1 MLEAFHP
8 AVQAWFRQSFEAPTR
23 PQTLGWPALVRN
35 ESTLILAPTGSG
47 KTLTAFLHCID
58 RLMFA
63 PKPQAKGR
71 CRVLYLSPIKALA
84 VDVERN
90 LRAPIAGIAR
100 VAEGRGEA
108 FHVPELLIRTGDTTQ
123 KERARF
129 SRDVI
134 DLLITTPESLY
145 LMLTSNAREALRG
158 IEAVIIDEIHALV
171 PTKRGAH
178 LALSLERLEHLV
190 GQPIQRIG
198 LSATQRPLDE
208 VARFLGGASS
218 SGEFRPVTI
227 IDASGP
233 KRLDLTVEVPVED
246 MAKLGQPLED
256 ERGLGPGEKAPR
268 ASIWSAIHP
277 RLLELVRAHR
287 STLLFVNNRRT
298 AERLAAS
305 LNDLAQETLVHAHH
319 GSLAKDQRALIEDR
333 LKTGKL
339 RGLVATSSLELG
351 IDMGAIDLVVQI
363 EAPPSVASG
372 LQRVGRAGHQVGAT
386 SEGIVF
392 PKFRQDLIACAAL
405 SHAMQEGQVESTRY
419 PRNPL
424 DLLAQQVVAMVA
436 VESWPID
443 ALFDV
448 VRRAAPFAELS
459 RPLFESVLDLL
470 SGRYPSDEFAEL
482 KPRITWDRLTNT
494 LTARES
500 AKRVA
505 IINGGTI
512 PDRGLYGVF
521 LAGAAKGQARV
532 GELDEEMV
540 FESRTGDT
548 FVLGASTWRIEEITY
563 DKVIVSAAP
572 GEPGKM
578 PFWRGDQTARPLEFG
593 RRIGALV
600 RELRALPRATATE
613 VLLARHGLTELAA
626 KNLLGFLSD
635 QAAQAKVPDDRTI
648 VVERGRDELGDWRVC
663 VLSPLGGQVLAP
675 WSMAVQA
682 RVKEELGLDVET
694 MWANDGFVVRWPES
708 EAPPDVELLLP
719 KPQDVER
726 LVVSQLAGTP
736 LFAARFREIASRA
749 LLLPRKRPGQRTPL
763 WQLRKKAQD
772 LLGAA
777 SRYPSFPMLL
787 ETYRECLRDVFDMPA
802 LTETLAE
809 VQRRGITVHVVDPP
823 TPSPFAASLLF
834 GYVANFL
841 YEGDAPLAERR
852 AQALTIDT
860 LQLKELMGEAE
871 LRELLDAD
879 ALAEL
884 EGFLQYTEERGRA
897 KSMDGV
903 HDLLLRL
910 GDLSATELSRRC
922 VDDAV
927 AASVEE
933 LVRARRVVRVP
944 IAGEPRFLP
953 VEYASRYRDALGVPL
968 PPGLPEAFLSG
979 AIDAVHELL
988 SRYARTH
995 APFTTGEVAA
1005 RYGLATTVVDEKLR
1019 AIVRA
1024 GKLLEGAFR
1033 PGGTQREW
1041 CDPEVLRSV
1050 RRKSLARLR
1059 KEIEPV
1065 EPDVLTRMLTL
1076 WQGVTKKRRG
1086 LDALLDCVEKLQGLP
1101 LPASMLEREVLPA
1114 RLEQYLPSDL
1124 DALAAAGEVVWVGV
1138 EPLGTSDGRIALYL
1152 TDHLP
1157 KLYRAPVVDEA
1168 GLPEKEKK
1176 LLEHLRANGAS
1187 FFAALNQA
1195 AGGGF
1200 PQETVD
1206 ALWSLAWR
1214 GLVTN
1219 DGFFGLREV
1228 TRPVDKR
1235 MRRALVDGRAA
1246 FRSRRTTPPSAEGR
1260 WSLVSSRFVAA
1271 GASPTEW
1278 AHATAQQLL
1287 TRYGVVTR
1295 EVAMAEDVPGG
1306 FTMLHDVFG
1315 SFEESGRVRR
1325 GYFVTGVGA
1334 MQFALPPVLDLLR
1347 AARSRPMGDAPEVL
1361 SLSAIDPANPY
1372 GALLPWPALEGT
1384 EGGKRLT
1391 PMRMVGASVVLVD
1404 GRLAAWLSKGGRQAL
1419 VWLPESEP
1427 ERGRTADV
1435 VAARLAQT
1443 ARRAVE
1449 RKTGMLLGE
1458 VNGEPAH
1465 ESVLADA
1472 LERSGFVRT
1481 SSGFQM
1487 RRTFQKSK
1495 APRPIAGGVVPEPNL
1510 DDEIAA
1516 ELGEVLG
1523 DEEE

>member
-1 MLEAFHP
+1 
-8 AVQAWFRQSFEAPTR
+8 
-23 PQTLGWPALVRN
+23 
-35 ESTLILAPTGSG
+35 
-47 KTLTAFLHCID
+47 
-58 RLMFA
+58 
-63 PKPQAKGR
+63 
-71 CRVLYLSPIKALA
+71 
-84 VDVERN
+84 
-90 LRAPIAGIAR
+90 
-100 VAEGRGEA
+100 
-108 FHVPELLIRTGDTTQ
+108 
-123 KERARF
+123 
-129 SRDVI
+129 
-134 DLLITTPESLY
+134 
-145 LMLTSNAREALRG
+145 
-158 IEAVIIDEIHALV
+158 
-171 PTKRGAH
+171 
-178 LALSLERLEHLV
+178 
-190 GQPIQRIG
+190 
-198 LSATQRPLDE
+198 
-208 VARFLGGASS
+208 
-218 SGEFRPVTI
+218 
-227 IDASGP
+227 
-233 KRLDLTVEVPVED
+233 
-246 MAKLGQPLED
+246 
-256 ERGLGPGEKAPR
+256 
-268 ASIWSAIHP
+268 
-277 RLLELVRAHR
+277 
-287 STLLFVNNRRT
+287 
-298 AERLAAS
+298 
-305 LNDLAQETLVHAHH
+305 
-319 GSLAKDQRALIEDR
+319 
-333 LKTGKL
+333 
-339 RGLVATSSLELG
+339 
-351 IDMGAIDLVVQI
+351 
-363 EAPPSVASG
+363 
-372 LQRVGRAGHQVGAT
+372 
-386 SEGIVF
+386 
-392 PKFRQDLIACAAL
+392 
-405 SHAMQEGQVESTRY
+405 
-419 PRNPL
+419 
-424 DLLAQQVVAMVA
+424 
-436 VESWPID
+436 
-443 ALFDV
+443 
-448 VRRAAPFAELS
+448 
-459 RPLFESVLDLL
+459 
-470 SGRYPSDEFAEL
+470 
-482 KPRITWDRLTNT
+482 
-494 LTARES
+494 
-500 AKRVA
+500 
-505 IINGGTI
+505 
-512 PDRGLYGVF
+512 
-521 LAGAAKGQARV
+521 
-532 GELDEEMV
+532 
-540 FESRTGDT
+540 
-548 FVLGASTWRIEEITY
+548 
-563 DKVIVSAAP
+563 
-572 GEPGKM
+572 
-578 PFWRGDQTARPLEFG
+578 
-593 RRIGALV
+593 
-600 RELRALPRATATE
+600 
-613 VLLARHGLTELAA
+613 
-626 KNLLGFLSD
+626 
-635 QAAQAKVPDDRTI
+635 
-648 VVERGRDELGDWRVC
+648 
-663 VLSPLGGQVLAP
+663 
-675 WSMAVQA
+675 
-682 RVKEELGLDVET
+682 
-694 MWANDGFVVRWPES
+694 
-708 EAPPDVELLLP
+708 
-719 KPQDVER
+719 
-726 LVVSQLAGTP
+726 
-736 LFAARFREIASRA
+736 
-749 LLLPRKRPGQRTPL
+749 
-763 WQLRKKAQD
+763 
-772 LLGAA
+772 
-777 SRYPSFPMLL
+777 
-787 ETYRECLRDVFDMPA
+787 
-802 LTETLAE
+802 
-809 VQRRGITVHVVDPP
+809 
-823 TPSPFAASLLF
+823 
-834 GYVANFL
+834 
-841 YEGDAPLAERR
+841 
-852 AQALTIDT
+852 
-860 LQLKELMGEAE
+860 
-871 LRELLDAD
+871 
-879 ALAEL
+879 
-884 EGFLQYTEERGRA
+884 
-897 KSMDGV
+897 
-903 HDLLLRL
+903 
-910 GDLSATELSRRC
+910 LSATELSRRC

-1347 AARSRPMGDAPEVL
+1347 EARSRPMGVAPEVL

-1516 ELGEVLG
+1516 ELDEVLG